1 MQGSAVSYLH
11 HVQPANSQPGIP
23 CFSLRHTQNGQPLTN
38 LASRSRHVTFP
49 ILATMRRLLD
59 HYSTRPPTPLIGQ
72 MSQAELITALEA
84 KDKQIA
90 NEIKK
95 AKAEAKKAAETAAEA
110 LEEAK
115 AKALAKAIL
124 SPAEIKAQQQAAMR
138 TAQQAEEQ
146 SDLELAMDLMGVR
159 MCAVLRASTCL
170 NSAMNSRTQAG
181 RQAGTHGAGS
191 RN

>member
-1 MQGSAVSYLH
+1 
-11 HVQPANSQPGIP
+11 
-23 CFSLRHTQNGQPLTN
+23 
-38 LASRSRHVTFP
+38 
-49 ILATMRRLLD
+49 
-59 HYSTRPPTPLIGQ
+59 
-72 MSQAELITALEA
+72 MSQAELITALEG

-95 AKAEAKKAAETAAEA
+95 AKAEAKKAAEAAAEA

-159 MCAVLRASTCL
+159 MCAVLGASACL
-170 NSAMNSRTQAG
+170 NTAMDSRTWAG
-181 RQAGTHGAGS
+181 RQAGGHALY
-191 RN
+191 RIEQLNLLF